1 MKMAF
6 ELTLPNWEIDTQSSC
21 IDSVATLDSGS
32 EAQAVEF
39 VEIEIDVNEDTPVW
53 ELINELFED
62 NLTGKSTNSNPLSEA
77 LDGAEF
83 ELLKS
88 GLRNILD
95 ANYSETTAAS
105 LEKNST
111 TPTRAP
117 LLRTSCTAHTLQLVV
132 KDGLVHLPV
141 SSS

>member
-6 ELTLPNWEIDTQSSC
+6 ELALPNWEIDTQSSC

-132 KDGLVHLPV
+132 KDGLVLLPV

>member
-132 KDGLVHLPV
+132 KDGLVLLPV